1 MGRWKLLEI
10 TVQPSME
17 HFTVCNL
24 CFMALAGFKFN
35 FALQVDVAA
44 GKKSEFDVLVN
55 GSYVKT
61 KFRML
66 HNDLIGGMTLPDQR
80 GDDLINVMKLLL

>member
-1 MGRWKLLEI
+1 MGRWELLEI
-10 TVQPSME
+10 TVQPSKK

-24 CFMALAGFKFN
+24 CFMAPAGFKFN

-44 GKKSEFDVLVN
+44 GKEAEFDVLVN
-55 GSYVKT
+55 GTYGKT

-66 HNDLIGGMTLPDQR
+66 HNDLIGGMALPDQR
-80 GDDLINVMKLLL
+80 GDDVINTVKLFL

>member
-1 MGRWKLLEI
+1 MSV
-10 TVQPSME
+10 TVGF
-17 HFTVCNL
+17 FTVCNL

-35 FALQVDVAA
+35 FALQVNIAA

-55 GSYVKT
+55 GSYGKT

-66 HNDLIGGMTLPDQR
+66 HNDLIGGMALPDQR